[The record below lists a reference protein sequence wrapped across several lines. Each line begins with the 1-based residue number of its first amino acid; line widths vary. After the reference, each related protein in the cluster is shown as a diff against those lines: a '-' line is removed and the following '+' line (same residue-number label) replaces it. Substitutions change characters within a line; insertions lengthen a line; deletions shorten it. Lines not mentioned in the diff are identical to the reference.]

1 MNTPRHFN
9 KTTSQTFPP
18 PHLFLK
24 NFFDKT
30 TPNQSSYKLLKGSSA
45 YVWKQQPTY
54 STTTWLYSSL
64 FIDGSGGIWM
74 DGGRIVH
81 AWLLV
86 YRLALLWL
94 LVHRL
99 RRLIG
104 NCRLLHHYYVLVG
117 KHVRRLPCIGTD
129 PDFTALLQCKK
140 TEKKTKQWDM
150 VWRMD
155 RQG

>member
-1 MNTPRHFN
+1 
-9 KTTSQTFPP
+9 
-18 PHLFLK
+18 
-24 NFFDKT
+24 
-30 TPNQSSYKLLKGSSA
+30 
-45 YVWKQQPTY
+45 
-54 STTTWLYSSL
+54 
-64 FIDGSGGIWM
+64 M

-140 TEKKTKQWDM
+140 QKKKKQSNETWCEEWLGKDSRVHKQSEHERRDKKKRGGAYLGNSTRATKEVKTAVFTLVILNAITLLNFLSEQHSNNPF
-150 VWRMD
+150 
-155 RQG
+155 